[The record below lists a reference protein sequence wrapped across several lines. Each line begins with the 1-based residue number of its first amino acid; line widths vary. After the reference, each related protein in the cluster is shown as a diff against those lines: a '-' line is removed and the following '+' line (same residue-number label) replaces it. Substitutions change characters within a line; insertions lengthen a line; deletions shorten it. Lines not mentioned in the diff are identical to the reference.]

1 MRSLLILLLALTAA
15 IGAAQSRRA
24 ITPVEPEPLRPD
36 HIQNNAPDKPLSPR
50 DNPNVI
56 ESRDAKGLIVLVDT
70 VTGLEVVDSSAIKV
84 PRMIYPSVYRL
95 SAGVNFWDAAMR
107 LIGQKYGVAGVW
119 AQLNMHNRYFPYL
132 EIGLGTADTRPD
144 GADFT
149 YRSPLAP
156 YFKIGASYNMF
167 YNSNPDYQLHAG
179 VRYGLSSFSFS
190 IDDVTL
196 ADSYWGETATFSI
209 PSQHST
215 AGFIEI
221 GVGVKV
227 KLWKRLSAGWDVF
240 YRSVL
245 HQSRCPAG
253 KPMYIPGYGKI
264 GTSFGASLSLSWTF
278 DLNKPAAPT
287 VDNTEGDTDSSAP

>member
-1 MRSLLILLLALTAA
+1 MRNLLIVLISMMAVIA
-15 IGAAQSRRA
+15 GAQNRRA
-24 ITPVEPEPLRPD
+24 ITPVEPEPMRPD
-36 HIQNNAPDKPLSPR
+36 AQTHSSAAPLSPR

-56 ESRDAKGLIVLVDT
+56 ETHDAKGLIVLVDT

-84 PRMIYPSVYRL
+84 PRMIYPTVYRL

-107 LIGQKYGVAGVW
+107 ILGQHHGVAGVW

-132 EIGLGTADTRPD
+132 EVGLGTADIHPD
-144 GADFT
+144 GSDYR

-196 ADSYWGETATFSI
+196 ADSYWGETASFSI
-209 PSQHST
+209 PSQHSV
-215 AGFIEI
+215 AGFLEI
-221 GVGVKV
+221 GLGVKV
-227 KLWKRLSAGWDVF
+227 KLWRRLSAGWDVF

-245 HQSRCPAG
+245 HQSRCSLG
-253 KPMYIPGYGKI
+253 QPMYIPGYGKR

-278 DLNKPAAPT
+278 DLNKPAPPA
-287 VDNTEGDTDSSAP
+287 VDTTEGGSD